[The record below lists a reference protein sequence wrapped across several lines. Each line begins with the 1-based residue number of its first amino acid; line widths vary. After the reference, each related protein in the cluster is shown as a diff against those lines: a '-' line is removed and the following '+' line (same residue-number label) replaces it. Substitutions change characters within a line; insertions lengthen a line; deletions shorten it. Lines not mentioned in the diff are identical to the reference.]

1 MQVLYPD
8 IRNNQEYRLKV
19 DELHTLYVEECG
31 SPEGIPI
38 LFVHGGPGSGCNKL
52 DRRFFD
58 PARYRI
64 ILFDQRGAGRSS
76 PHAALRNNTAQHL
89 IADMEVI
96 RKHLEVDK
104 WVLFGGSWGATLSL
118 IYAQAFP
125 ERVSGLILR
134 GILLC
139 RNKDL
144 QWFYQKGADRIFP
157 DYWRDFVSAIPQ
169 SERHNLIRAFYQ
181 RLIGSNELAKMG
193 AAKAWALWEGRCS
206 TLRPNPNV
214 VRHFSDLHRAL
225 SLARIAAHYFVNQG
239 FLEADQITRNADRLT
254 GIPGMIIHGRYDM
267 VCPLDNATTLHELWP
282 ESELHI
288 LRDAGHSVYE
298 PGIADALVRAT
309 NSMAAQLDNPLEH

>member
-38 LFVHGGPGSGCNKL
+38 LFVHGGPGSGCNKH

-76 PHAALRNNTAQHL
+76 PHAELQNNTAQHL

-96 RKHLEVDK
+96 RKHLKVDK
-104 WVLFGGSWGATLSL
+104 WMLLGGSWGATLSL

-125 ERVSGLILR
+125 ERVCGLILH

-157 DYWRDFVSAIPQ
+157 DYWRDFVSAIPP
-169 SERHNLIRAFYQ
+169 SERHNLIHAFYQ

-214 VRHFSDLHRAL
+214 VHHYSDLHRAL

-239 FLEADQITRNADRLT
+239 FLEADQITHNADRLT